1 MKPEVPDS
9 LTVARLPELVGRRF
23 APGEWIVITQQRIDA
38 FAECT
43 GDHQF
48 IHVDPERV
56 RLETPFPGTLA
67 HGYLLLSLVAGVRQ
81 ANFPSVED
89 AGLVL
94 NYGIDRL
101 RFINPVFA
109 GASVRYVIEVAAVEP
124 KGGGRMLIRQNATL
138 EVLGQP
144 EPAIVAQLLAM
155 YVPRAGGS
163 S

>member
-1 MKPEVPDS
+1 MKSPVPEA
-9 LTVARLPELVGRRF
+9 LTMARLPELAGRKF
-23 APGEWIVITQQRIDA
+23 PPSEWVEITQQRIDA
-38 FAECT
+38 FADCT

-56 RLETPFPGTLA
+56 RRETAFPGTLA

-81 ANFPSVED
+81 ANFPVVED

-109 GASVRYVIEVAAVEP
+109 GASVRYLIEVAAVEP

-144 EPAIVAQLLAM
+144 EPALVAQLLAM
-155 YVPRAGGS
+155 YVPRSAS
-163 S
+163 AN